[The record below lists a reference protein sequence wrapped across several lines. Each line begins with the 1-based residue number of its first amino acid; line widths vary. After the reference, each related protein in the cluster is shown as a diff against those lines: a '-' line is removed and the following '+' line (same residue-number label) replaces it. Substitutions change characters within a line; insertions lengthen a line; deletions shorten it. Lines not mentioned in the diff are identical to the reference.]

1 MREAQNISTVEA
13 LGIDWMGLI
22 FYPPSSRYVTEVPG
36 YLPRCKR
43 VGVFVDADLDFI
55 ARRVTQFGLNL
66 VQLHGNESPDFC
78 KQIRTQFPGLGII
91 KVFSIRTIE
100 ELQRTAQYEGLA
112 DYFLFDTFCKEKGG
126 SGRMFDHSILNSYKG
141 NTPFLLS
148 GGLSLE
154 NMADIQDFSH
164 PCLHGYDLNSRF
176 EISPALKDADKL
188 REFINQIRKQEIQ

>member
-22 FYPPSSRYVTEVPG
+22 FYPPSSRYVTEVPE

-55 ARRVTQFGLNL
+55 ARRVTQFGLNI

-91 KVFSIRTIE
+91 KVFSIKD
-100 ELQRTAQYEGLA
+100 ELSLSNTEAYESVT
-112 DYFLFDTFCKEKGG
+112 DYFLFDTHCKEKGG
-126 SGRMFDHSILNSYKG
+126 SGRAFDHSLLQHYKG
-141 NTPFLLS
+141 RTPFLLS
-148 GGLSLE
+148 GGLGPE
-154 NMADIQDFSH
+154 NISEITQFSH
-164 PCLHGYDLNSRF
+164 PMLAGYDLNSRY
-176 EISPALKDADKL
+176 ETAPALKDVETL
-188 REFINQIRKQEIQ
+188 KQNLTTLKSH